1 MPSRGEWSLSNYASN
16 TSRVPKGDLSLAT
29 LGWGTNTI
37 LRRVCGQSL
46 CTWTPNPA
54 AASNRYHERLSY
66 VALLYLP
73 SPRTVNPPD
82 PSRKNELFHS
92 RMWTVLSCLS
102 SLSTTC
108 TVLNPIHDLVNEI
121 FHDHD
126 KLIRF
131 KIRTGIKRIRMA
143 PWVWGPLCIKPGR
156 SRHKI
161 CPLLLLLPPAQ
172 PILGFFHLQVVP
184 SRTIIRSVS
193 DIPYIQISGLTCC
206 PTVQPSES
214 TDITFKSSDNIKFCL
229 HRRNLETHAEAFPG
243 PDISVEQEEV
253 INLTESSNVL
263 AIVFNFMYPRKQA
276 DIEKMTFETVAQVAE
291 AVEKYQVFS
300 AMKVCEMRLK

>member
-1 MPSRGEWSLSNYASN
+1 MHL
-16 TSRVPKGDLSLAT
+16 
-29 LGWGTNTI
+29 I
-37 LRRVCGQSL
+37 LV
-46 CTWTPNPA
+46 
-54 AASNRYHERLSY
+54 E
-66 VALLYLP
+66 
-73 SPRTVNPPD
+73 
-82 PSRKNELFHS
+82 SRKVIYHWRRWDGALIPFYDGSVASHYVHGLRIRRRLQTVITSAYLMWLYYIFRVLVPLTRPTLVERTNYFTHECEQFFHVWAPC
-92 RMWTVLSCLS
+92 RLLV
-102 SLSTTC
+102 C